1 MTQSQVTLAS
11 IFAFVTIAGMIG
23 YLVSNGEMPAG
34 LGAIAAVTG
43 LVAIIS
49 AARALR

>member
-1 MTQSQVTLAS
+1 MTQSRITLAS
-11 IFAFVTIAGMIG
+11 IFAFAAVAGMIF

-34 LGAIAAVTG
+34 LGAIAAIMG
-43 LVAIIS
+43 LVAIIF